1 MSSGSEDTLAV
12 MDISPYPDS
21 MDSNEGVFADAPL
34 RSVGSGEGSGGLPL
48 SPVRGVNAVNP
59 VGSLRGVS
67 GVVNGGA
74 NDVVNGVNGVVNGVN
89 DIVND
94 VHDTGKKQP
103 LQKAQEEEEDPE
115 EWEFRCVCGLHG
127 HNYDDGL
134 PMVQCCECN
143 CWSHTAC
150 VKYRV
155 GSADEF
161 VCRWCKERKK
171 KNPGMKWALRAG
183 MRGRII
189 IKNGKIS

>member
-34 RSVGSGEGSGGLPL
+34 RSVGSGEGSGLPL
-48 SPVRGVNAVNP
+48 SPVRAVNAASAVSSLHGVNASGGVN
-59 VGSLRGVS
+59 GVS
-67 GVVNGGA
+67 GVSG
-74 NDVVNGVNGVVNGVN
+74 VNGVNGVNGVS
-89 DIVND
+89 
-94 VHDTGKKQP
+94 DTGKKQP
-103 LQKAQEEEEDPE
+103 LQKAQEQEEDPEE
-115 EWEFRCVCGLHG
+115 EWEFRCVCGIQG

-155 GSADEF
+155 GSMDEF

-183 MRGRII
+183 IKGRII

>member
-1 MSSGSEDTLAV
+1 MVNSTELMVVRDALLHIHRAFYEKV
-12 MDISPYPDS
+12 KR
-21 MDSNEGVFADAPL
+21 GVGDAP
-34 RSVGSGEGSGGLPL
+34 S
-48 SPVRGVNAVNP
+48 GVNATA
-59 VGSLRGVS
+59 S
-67 GVVNGGA
+67 GVGDAHNG
-74 NDVVNGVNGVVNGVN
+74 VNGVNGVS
-89 DIVND
+89 
-94 VHDTGKKQP
+94 DTGKKQP
-103 LQKAQEEEEDPE
+103 LQKAQEQEEDPEE
-115 EWEFRCVCGLHG
+115 EWEFRCVCGIQG

-155 GSADEF
+155 GSMDEF

-183 MRGRII
+183 IKGRII

>member
-21 MDSNEGVFADAPL
+21 MDSNEGVFADAL
-34 RSVGSGEGSGGLPL
+34 LHSVGSGEGSGLPL
-48 SPVRGVNAVNP
+48 SPVRAVNAASAMS
-59 VGSLRGVS
+59 SLRGVS
-67 GVVNGGA
+67 ASG
-74 NDVVNGVNGVVNGVN
+74 GVNGVSGVS
-89 DIVND
+89 D
-94 VHDTGKKQP
+94 VSDTGKKQP
-103 LQKAQEEEEDPE
+103 PQKAEEEEDPEE
-115 EWEFRCVCGLHG
+115 EWEFRCVCGIQG

-155 GSADEF
+155 GSTDEF

-171 KNPGMKWALRAG
+171 KNPGMK
-183 MRGRII
+183 
-189 IKNGKIS
+189 